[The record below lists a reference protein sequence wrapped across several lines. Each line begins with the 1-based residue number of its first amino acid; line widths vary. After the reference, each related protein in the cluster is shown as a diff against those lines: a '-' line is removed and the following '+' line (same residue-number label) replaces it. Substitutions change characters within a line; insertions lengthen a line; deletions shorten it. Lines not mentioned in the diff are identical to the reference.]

1 MRYFR
6 TGAFARKAGVTVRTI
21 RYYDRLGLLRPS
33 AYSESGQRL
42 YSEMDYARL
51 QQILTLKLIGL
62 SLDEI
67 GHLLTTDA
75 AQMADL
81 LERQRCALEEQARQ
95 LSRVAAAIEQAQRAM
110 RESSALDWETFIQ
123 IIRAV
128 NMNTQ
133 SDWLI
138 RFVSAEE
145 RDKLAA
151 GQNQTLDDQK
161 RAGQAWQALFRDV
174 LASMDKDARSA
185 EVQQLVE
192 RWDALVAEVTQADAD
207 LAAGLN
213 EAYAHLGQMPDI
225 EHAPPEVEQ
234 WAHDLEAAAQFIQ
247 RAREENSKK

>member
-21 RYYDRLGLLRPS
+21 RYYDRLGLLPPS

-75 AQMADL
+75 AHMADL
-81 LERQRCALEEQARQ
+81 LERQRCALEEKARQ

-110 RESSALDWETFIQ
+110 RESSTLDWETFIQ
-123 IIRAV
+123 VIRAV

-145 RDKLAA
+145 RDNMEVAA
-151 GQNQTLDDQK
+151 QNATFEEQK
-161 RAGQAWQALFRDV
+161 RAGQAWQTLFRDV
-174 LASMDKDARSA
+174 LASLDKDVRSA
-185 EVQQLVE
+185 EVQALVE
-192 RWDALVAEVTQADAD
+192 RWDALIADAAQADGSLAD
-207 LAAGLN
+207 GLN

-225 EHAPPEVEQ
+225 QHAPPDVQQ
-234 WAHDLEAAAQFIQ
+234 WAHDLEAAARFIQ
-247 RAREENSKK
+247 RARYFRR

>member
-6 TGAFARKAGVTVRTI
+6 TGAFARKAGVSVRTI

-67 GHLLTTDA
+67 GHLLTIDA
-75 AQMADL
+75 THMADL
-81 LERQRCALEEQARQ
+81 LERQRRALEEKARQ
-95 LSRVAAAIEQAQRAM
+95 LSQVAAAIEQAQRAM
-110 RESSALDWETFIQ
+110 RDSSTLDWETFIQ

-133 SDWLI
+133 ADWLI

-151 GQNQTLDDQK
+151 GQNRTLDEQK
-161 RAGQAWQALFRDV
+161 QAGQAWQALFRDV
-174 LASMDKDARSA
+174 LASLDKDVRSPD
-185 EVQQLVE
+185 VQALVE
-192 RWDALVAEVTQADAD
+192 RWDTLIADVSGADAD
-207 LAAGLN
+207 LSAGLN

-225 EHAPPEVEQ
+225 DHAPPDVHQ
-234 WAHDLEAAAQFIQ
+234 WAHDLEAAARFIQ
-247 RAREENSKK
+247 RARENREK